1 MGKGRTSVSFL
12 TEATRVR
19 LTGAGLMLMLLA
31 VVFTAGCGQH
41 KQTAEGAEPK
51 KEQLIAII
59 NGLEIAESSFDDY
72 LQLHELAPEA
82 RDPDS
87 RSAIFEE
94 FVIEQ
99 LLVQAAVRERI
110 ELSDEE
116 LRLYEQ
122 EWRKSGEISES
133 EPPRLRDYLRAQK
146 LIRQK
151 ISQQV
156 QVKKEEM
163 ERYYADH
170 KVDFVVDDQAHVLEI
185 LVDDEKIARE
195 IRARLRPRDFGSFRQ
210 LARQHSAG
218 LSARDGGDL
227 GTFERG
233 QLPEEFER
241 AIFAL
246 KPGGI
251 SQVFRSQHGYH
262 IFMLEEFIPRHPQ
275 EFHEVQEQIFENL
288 LGEREREATDRY
300 LAQLKKQASIEVL
313 DPNLKVDWRDNN
325 VSGN

>member
-1 MGKGRTSVSFL
+1 MTSRLIFRV
-12 TEATRVR
+12 TRVIKVKVVV
-19 LTGAGLMLMLLA
+19 LALA
-31 VVFTAGCGQH
+31 VVGFLPVACQQH
-41 KQTAEGAEPK
+41 RPVSSEAQPK
-51 KEQLIAII
+51 KEALVAII
-59 NGLEIAESSFDDY
+59 NGREIASAAFDDY
-72 LQLHELAPEA
+72 LQANELASEAQDPE
-82 RDPDS
+82 S
-87 RSAIFEE
+87 RGAIFEE

-99 LLVQAAVRERI
+99 LLIQAAAKEKI

-116 LRLYEQ
+116 LRLYLE
-122 EWRKSGEISES
+122 EWRKSGEVSQS

-146 LIRQK
+146 LIRAK
-151 ISQQV
+151 ISQHV

-170 KVDFVVDDQAHVLEI
+170 KVDFVVDDQVHVLEI
-185 LVDDEKIARE
+185 LVDREERARE
-195 IRARLRPRDFGSFRQ
+195 IRSRLRPRDFRGFRL
-210 LARQHSAG
+210 LARQHSGG
-218 LSARDGGDL
+218 LTSFEGGDL

-233 QLPEEFER
+233 QLPEQFEQV
-241 AIFAL
+241 IFSL

-251 SQVFRSQHGYH
+251 SQVFRSEHGFH

-275 EFHEVQEQIFENL
+275 EFHEVQTQIFENL

-313 DPNLKVDWRDNN
+313 DPNLKVNWRDNN